1 MSKTREEHLVWC
13 KSRATEIAATGDL
26 AGAYASMVSDLNKHP
41 ETEGHGAIQLGVML
55 MMGGHLSSVQEMS
68 KFIDGFN

>member
-1 MSKTREEHLVWC
+1 MSRTREEHLAWC

-26 AGAYASMVSDLNKHP
+26 VGAYASMVSDLNKHP
-41 ETEGHGAIQLGVML
+41 ETEGHEAIQLGMML
-55 MMGGHLSSVQEMS
+55 QMGGHLSSIDEMS